1 MTTWPPEYDLIFLKQ
16 IDSTNAEGIRRSNF
30 LEKSTW
36 IMAEVQTSGRG
47 RRGRT
52 WLMDRDNFAATL
64 VLRAELSLKEA
75 ALRSFVASLALRDTF
90 VRHCK
95 NEESFKLKW
104 PNDVLLHGGKVAGIL
119 LESSGKGEGI
129 DSLIIGIGANLTSAP
144 TKGEVDFSSG
154 SPVSVKKVLG
164 LQISS
169 NDFLYTLAHSFK
181 YYDDKIKN
189 SGFKEIKKEW
199 LKHAA
204 KLNEEVIARVG
215 MKEIRGIFRD
225 ISNDGSLIIESLE
238 GKKKIAAADVYF
250 GEDKNAFSS

>member
-36 IMAEVQTSGRG
+36 IMAEVQTSVRGLRG
-47 RRGRT
+47 RA

-64 VLRAELSLKEA
+64 VLRTEISLKEA

-154 SPVSVKKVLG
+154 SPVSVKVLED
-164 LQISS
+164 LLVSVDEHSS
-169 NDFLYTLAHSFK
+169 
-181 YYDDKIKN
+181 
-189 SGFKEIKKEW
+189 KK
-199 LKHAA
+199 
-204 KLNEEVIARVG
+204 
-215 MKEIRGIFRD
+215 
-225 ISNDGSLIIESLE
+225 
-238 GKKKIAAADVYF
+238 
-250 GEDKNAFSS
+250 